1 MTKLIAAGAMTKPI
15 AAGAMTKV
23 IAAGAMKPH
32 FTAAK
37 RRASPRPPR
46 GAALLLA
53 MVLLVLVATLAAG
66 MVWQQWRAVQ
76 VEVAERSRIQ
86 AAWILDGALGWARL
100 ILREDARSGGADHLG
115 EPWAMPLAEARL
127 SSFLAADRD
136 HNADDSGIEA
146 FLSGAIVDAQSHYN
160 LRHLVAEGEL
170 VKEQQAVLQRL
181 CESAGLAS
189 DLAGRLADGLL
200 AAWTGAGDT
209 APLAPQTV
217 AQLTWIGVSASEV
230 AQLQPLVEILPTLT
244 SVNVN
249 TAPREVLAAVLGDLG
264 AGSVERLMTN
274 RQSHPFTDLATLQHF
289 LPDGF
294 VIDKSQIDIRTD
306 YFTVG
311 GRIRIDDRVVQARTL
326 VRRNGQDV
334 IALRREA
341 AAAVVAPQ

>member
-1 MTKLIAAGAMTKPI
+1 MTKVSAAGAMTKDI
-15 AAGAMTKV
+15 
-23 IAAGAMKPH
+23 
-32 FTAAK
+32 TAA
-37 RRASPRPPR
+37 AVIRPSSRPAR

-86 AAWILDGALGWARL
+86 STWILDGALGWARL

-146 FLSGAIVDAQSHYN
+146 FLSGVIVDAQSHYN
-160 LRHLVAEGEL
+160 LRHLVAEGKL
-170 VKEQQAVLQRL
+170 VKDQQAVLQRL

-200 AAWTGAGDT
+200 AAWTGAGDN

-217 AQLTWIGVSASEV
+217 AQLTWIGLSANEV
-230 AQLQPLVEILPTLT
+230 AQLEPLVEILPTLS

-249 TAPREVLAAVLGDLG
+249 TAPREVLAAVLGGLD

-274 RQSHPFTDLATLQHF
+274 RQSHPFTDLATLKNY
-289 LPDGF
+289 LPEGF
-294 VIDKSQIDIRTD
+294 VIDKSQIDVRTD
-306 YFTVG
+306 YFTIA
-311 GRIRIDDRVVQARTL
+311 GRIRIDDRMVQARTL

-341 AAAVVAPQ
+341 AAAVLAPQ